1 MKNNELIKKIVL
13 VIAVLVVLFL
23 LWIFVLYPHQAFKHN
38 EKILSD
44 AGKRYFEI
52 NRRNLPKEEGR
63 VSAVSLEVLI
73 KQKYLDELKI
83 GNSDCDI
90 KNSNVKLRV
99 ENGADSYYTHL
110 QCGSRH
116 SNIDY
121 QGPVITLN
129 GKKKMTIN
137 LGETFTDPGIL
148 NIKDKTD
155 GDIKTSKAIIKG
167 TVNTNKIGKYE
178 ITYQVAD
185 SLDNTTIVTR
195 EVEVIESL
203 SKVVKTDTKAS
214 NGYYKGERY
223 DNYIMFNNILFRIVK
238 INSDDTVT
246 IVSDNPLANI
256 DYGAK
261 NNRFDGSNM
270 DEWLNDY
277 FYPQLSDKS
286 KKLIVSSKW
295 CDDIYKEGKS
305 TCDRYS
311 KKKNVG
317 ILSLEDY
324 VNSLDNLGFS
334 YLGIM
339 ARVWYNNFDSNNQVW
354 SGKSNTQAAYKD
366 NILLNIKPAI
376 NLKKDT
382 RITGGDGSP
391 DDPYLIGTEQTVKRN
406 MKVNKLDIGTVI
418 SYSGYDF
425 IVAGHEDDGTTKLIM
440 ERVLTDDEGNKFEI
454 SYDTISPVKIYN
466 PKEVGNIAYQINNNL
481 AKYID
486 TSYLVRKD
494 VEVPIYNKLVTY
506 KGKHETKTYK
516 LKLSIPS
523 VFDLFSGAINNS
535 GEPFWLI
542 EASKEDENKT
552 YIDTDGTT
560 PFYYKHVGRKVGVKL
575 KVYLD
580 KNAYIKSGDCREEE
594 CKIAK

>member
-23 LWIFVLYPHQAFKHN
+23 LWIFVLYPHQTFKHN
-38 EKILSD
+38 EKILSE

-63 VSAVSLEVLI
+63 VSTVSLEVLI

-155 GDIKTSKAIIKG
+155 GDIKTSEAIIKG
-167 TVNTNKIGKYE
+167 TVNTNKIGKYK

-185 SLDNTTIVTR
+185 SLGNTTIVTR

-286 KKLIVSSKW
+286 KKLIVASKW

-311 KKKNVG
+311 NKKNVG

-382 RITGGDGSP
+382 RITGGDGSS

-486 TSYLVRKD
+486 TSYLVKKD

-516 LKLSIPS
+516 SKLSIPS

>member
-23 LWIFVLYPHQAFKHN
+23 LWIFVLYPHQMFKHN

-167 TVNTNKIGKYE
+167 KVNTNKIGKYE

-246 IVSDNPLANI
+246 IVSNNPLANI

-516 LKLSIPS
+516 SKLSIPS

>member
-63 VSAVSLEVLI
+63 VSTVSLEVLI

-178 ITYQVAD
+178 ITYQVTD

-516 LKLSIPS
+516 SKLSIPS

>member
-23 LWIFVLYPHQAFKHN
+23 LWIFVLYPHQMFKHN

-63 VSAVSLEVLI
+63 VSAVSLEMLI

-167 TVNTNKIGKYE
+167 KVNTNKIGKYE

-261 NNRFDGSNM
+261 NNRFDGSNI

-382 RITGGDGSP
+382 RITGGDGSS

-516 LKLSIPS
+516 SKLSIPS

>member
-63 VSAVSLEVLI
+63 VSTVSLEVLI

-155 GDIKTSKAIIKG
+155 GDIKTSEAIIKG

-178 ITYQVAD
+178 ITYQVTD

-382 RITGGDGSP
+382 RITGGDGSS

-406 MKVNKLDIGTVI
+406 MKVNKLDIGTII

-516 LKLSIPS
+516 SKLSIPS

-594 CKIAK
+594 CKITK

>member
-1 MKNNELIKKIVL
+1 MKNNELVKKIVL

-63 VSAVSLEVLI
+63 VSTVSLEVLI

-155 GDIKTSKAIIKG
+155 GDIKTSEAIIKG

-178 ITYQVAD
+178 ITYQVTD

-382 RITGGDGSP
+382 RITGGDGSS

-466 PKEVGNIAYQINNNL
+466 PKEIGNIAYQINNNL

-486 TSYLVRKD
+486 TNYLVRKD

-516 LKLSIPS
+516 SKLSIPS

>member
-23 LWIFVLYPHQAFKHN
+23 LWIFVLYPHQMFKHN

-167 TVNTNKIGKYE
+167 KVNTNKIGKYE

-214 NGYYKGERY
+214 NSYYKGERY

-516 LKLSIPS
+516 TKLSIPS

-535 GEPFWLI
+535 GESFWLI

>member
-516 LKLSIPS
+516 SKLSIPS

>member
-1 MKNNELIKKIVL
+1 MKNNELVKKIVL

-63 VSAVSLEVLI
+63 VSTVSLEALI

-155 GDIKTSKAIIKG
+155 GDIKTSEAIIKG
-167 TVNTNKIGKYE
+167 TVNTNKIGKYK

-185 SLDNTTIVTR
+185 SLGNTTIVTR

-382 RITGGDGSP
+382 RITGGDGSS

-466 PKEVGNIAYQINNNL
+466 PKEIGNIAYQINNNL

-486 TSYLVRKD
+486 TNYLVRKD

-516 LKLSIPS
+516 SKLSIPS

-580 KNAYIKSGDCREEE
+580 KNAYIKSGDCMEEE

>member
-23 LWIFVLYPHQAFKHN
+23 LWIFVLYPHQMFKHN

-155 GDIKTSKAIIKG
+155 GDIKTSEAIIKG

-261 NNRFDGSNM
+261 NNRFDGSNI

-516 LKLSIPS
+516 TKLSIPS

>member
-23 LWIFVLYPHQAFKHN
+23 LWIFVLYPHQMFKHN

-167 TVNTNKIGKYE
+167 KVNTNKIGKYE

-516 LKLSIPS
+516 TKLSIPS

-580 KNAYIKSGDCREEE
+580 KNVYIKSGDCREEE

>member
-63 VSAVSLEVLI
+63 VSTVSLEVLI

-155 GDIKTSKAIIKG
+155 GDIKTSEAIIKG

-178 ITYQVAD
+178 ITYQVTD

-382 RITGGDGSP
+382 RITGGDGSS

-494 VEVPIYNKLVTY
+494 VEVPIYTKLVTY

-516 LKLSIPS
+516 SKLSIPS

>member
-63 VSAVSLEVLI
+63 VSTVSLEVLI

-516 LKLSIPS
+516 SKLSIPS